1 MDLEVEILV
10 EAVACASH
18 GDGLFHGFAMAKR
31 LREQEASQGLTG
43 HGTLYKA
50 LGRLEDGGL
59 LESWWED
66 PEVAQE
72 EGRPRRRLYRIT
84 TAGQAT
90 VAASLR
96 DRAAT
101 ANQARGHAQH
111 PRIQPA

>member
-10 EAVACASH
+10 EAVACISQ

-31 LREQEASQGLTG
+31 LREHEASQGLTG

-66 PEVAQE
+66 PEVAQA

-84 TAGQAT
+84 TAGQAA
-90 VAASLR
+90 VAAALG
-96 DRAAT
+96 DRAAR
-101 ANQARGHAQH
+101 ADEARARVQH
-111 PRIQPA
+111 PRVQPA